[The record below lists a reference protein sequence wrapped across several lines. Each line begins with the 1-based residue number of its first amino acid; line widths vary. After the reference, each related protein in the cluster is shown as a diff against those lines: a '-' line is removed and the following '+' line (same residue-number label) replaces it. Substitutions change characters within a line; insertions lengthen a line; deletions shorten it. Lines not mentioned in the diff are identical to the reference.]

1 MELISKEQIKKD
13 DEKEYILELN
23 LNAIRPKINFG
34 QVNINTLV
42 ERTLLVKNVQNKQ
55 IKINVNNKE
64 LDINNLKLCIEKQEH
79 TPLKIKWQPKEAQNL
94 KCSIRF
100 EVTNASR
107 LNFIVK
113 VVGVCVGLEA
123 PVIQKLKYNPS
134 LYAYIYESNDEEDQA
149 DTTLKDNEDD
159 KGNF

>member
-34 QVNINTLV
+34 KVNINTPV
-42 ERTLLVKNVQNKQ
+42 ERTLLIKNVQNKQ

-64 LDINNLKLCIEKQEH
+64 LNINNLKLCINKQEH

-94 KCSIRF
+94 NCSIRF
-100 EVTNASR
+100 EVTNATR

-123 PVIQKLKYNPS
+123 PVIQKHKYNPS
-134 LYAYIYESNDEEDQA
+134 MYAYIYESNDEEDQT
-149 DTTLKDNEDD
+149 DTRLKNNE
-159 KGNF
+159 GNF